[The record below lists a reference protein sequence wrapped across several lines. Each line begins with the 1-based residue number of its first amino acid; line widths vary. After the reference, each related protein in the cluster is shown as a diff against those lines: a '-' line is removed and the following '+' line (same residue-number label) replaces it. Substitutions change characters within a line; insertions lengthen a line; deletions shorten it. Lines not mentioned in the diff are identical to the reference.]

1 MINTAPKNNILIVE
15 DEILIAMHIKQCLEK
30 EKLAKATIAKN
41 YNDAIAHLKSTQ
53 TFDMVFL
60 DVNISDTKT
69 GIDLANY
76 INENHGIPFLFITS
90 YTDPKTLAE
99 LQETMPEAYISKPFN
114 NADIIATFHILSN
127 KLKSSKIF
135 KLKIGKTLYN
145 INLENL
151 IYAESDHVYIHLI
164 FTNKNLVIRSSIG
177 SLLNSLPI
185 KSLVQINRSIAV
197 NPKFVTHSDAKIV
210 AIGKTEFTKSP
221 NYSFP

>member
-1 MINTAPKNNILIVE
+1 MKKTLPKSNILIVE
-15 DEILIAMHIKQCLEK
+15 DELLIAMHIKQCLEK
-30 EKLAKATIAKN
+30 EKLARATIAKS
-41 YNDAIAHLKSTQ
+41 YCEAVAHLKSTQ
-53 TFDMVFL
+53 IFDMVFL

-69 GIDLANY
+69 GIDLARH
-76 INENHGIPFLFITS
+76 INENYGIPFLYITS

-114 NADIIATFHILSN
+114 NADIIATYHILSN

-135 KLKIGKTLYN
+135 KLQIGKTVHN

-164 FTNKNLVIRSSIG
+164 FTNKNLVVRSSIG
-177 SLLNSLPI
+177 NLI
-185 KSLVQINRSIAV
+185 KSLPEKSLIQINRSTAV

-210 AIGKTEFTKSP
+210 AVGTTEFTKSP
-221 NYSFP
+221 NFNL